1 MIEFSP
7 RDINYVVVF
16 LTGFGAG
23 AVWGWVIVALMRA
36 SRKCSP
42 EAPSS

>member
-1 MIEFSP
+1 MIELSQ

-36 SRKCSP
+36 TRRL
-42 EAPSS
+42 ER